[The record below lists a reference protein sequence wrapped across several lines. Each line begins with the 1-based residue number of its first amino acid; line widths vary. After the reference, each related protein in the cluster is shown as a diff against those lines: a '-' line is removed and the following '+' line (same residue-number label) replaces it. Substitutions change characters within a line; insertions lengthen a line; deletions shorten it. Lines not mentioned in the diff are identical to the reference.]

1 MPHTLLVP
9 ISRPT
14 RGMGGG
20 EHRCRGGV
28 ANRGQSSTTTR
39 PGSMAHVAALILDDV
54 RTLDA
59 QPLHVPMP
67 RDKRLRTAC
76 AALLYGPGRPGT
88 LAEWSDIAGASSRTL
103 ARLSA
108 SETGTRFVDWRHQAR
123 LPDALVRLARGQD
136 VASVS
141 RGIGYASASAFA
153 AMFRKALGKAP
164 RDYFTHRS
172 RV

>member
-20 EHRCRGGV
+20 EHRCRDGV

-67 RDKRLRTAC
+67 RDKRSGQTSPAP
-76 AALLYGPGRPGT
+76 AVAQ
-88 LAEWSDIAGASSRTL
+88 L

-108 SETGTRFVDWRHQAR
+108 SATGIRLVDWRH
-123 LPDALVRLARGQD
+123 
-136 VASVS
+136 
-141 RGIGYASASAFA
+141 
-153 AMFRKALGKAP
+153 
-164 RDYFTHRS
+164 HR
-172 RV
+172 

>member
-20 EHRCRGGV
+20 EHRCRDGV

-59 QPLHVPMP
+59 QPLHVSMP
-67 RDKRLRTAC
+67 RDKRSGQTSPAPAVAHWRGCLPARQGS
-76 AALLYGPGRPGT
+76 ALSTGGI
-88 LAEWSDIAGASSRTL
+88 IA
-103 ARLSA
+103 
-108 SETGTRFVDWRHQAR
+108 
-123 LPDALVRLARGQD
+123 DALVRLARGQD

-141 RGIGYASASAFA
+141 RGIGYASASVFA
-153 AMFRKALGKAP
+153 AMFRKALGQTRAIISLIEAVCSRHGSL
-164 RDYFTHRS
+164 RDIASLGT
-172 RV
+172 